1 MKRWGT
7 VTRVQKSDLRR
18 NASSAEQSR
27 GQKVWFAIKSNVPD
41 NSIDKDKYQ
50 EGTGQRE
57 AIKYLR
63 ESYYHCIECSI
74 VNTLAA
80 LMRKWYLNSSFQPY
94 SYSLKTSRRCWCD
107 KDQHLQSNLYVE
119 GRGERGKIA

>member
-1 MKRWGT
+1 M
-7 VTRVQKSDLRR
+7 RVQKSDPRKD
-18 NASSAEQSR
+18 ASSAEQSR
-27 GQKVWFAIKSNVPD
+27 GQKMRFAIKSNVLD
-41 NSIDKDKYQ
+41 NSNVEDKYQ

-80 LMRKWYLNSSFQPY
+80 LMRK
-94 SYSLKTSRRCWCD
+94 
-107 KDQHLQSNLYVE
+107 
-119 GRGERGKIA
+119 

>member
-1 MKRWGT
+1 MIT
-7 VTRVQKSDLRR
+7 IVQEGDPRR
-18 NASSAEQSR
+18 NASLAEQSR

-63 ESYYHCIECSI
+63 ESYYHRIECSI
-74 VNTLAA
+74 VKTLAA
-80 LMRKWYLNSSFQPY
+80 LMRK
-94 SYSLKTSRRCWCD
+94 
-107 KDQHLQSNLYVE
+107 
-119 GRGERGKIA
+119 